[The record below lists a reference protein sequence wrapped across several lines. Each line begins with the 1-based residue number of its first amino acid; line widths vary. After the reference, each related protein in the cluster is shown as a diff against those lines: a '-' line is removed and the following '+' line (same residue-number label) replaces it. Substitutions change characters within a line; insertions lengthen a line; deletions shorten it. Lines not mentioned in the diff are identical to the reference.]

1 MQMTTTQ
8 AGLKIEA
15 AAGPFLASQPL
26 LQTSSPLS
34 LPGAQFL
41 ASTSWKTWLR
51 RDRRAWLES
60 LPARCLRERANPSLH
75 RKQPRWDSLVR
86 AVGKESNNDSI
97 STEPR
102 KALSERPMKP
112 GPAGSSADEDK
123 QDLNSQG
130 KEGDVSA
137 QQRAALQSLDAQ
149 LSRLSDKDAGQLNP
163 RRRFAEDLARKTGE
177 CVETLS

>member
-8 AGLKIEA
+8 AGLKVET
-15 AAGPFLASQPL
+15 AAGPFSASQPL
-26 LQTSSPLS
+26 LQTISP
-34 LPGAQFL
+34 PGAQFL

-51 RDRRAWLES
+51 RDRRVRLES
-60 LPARCLRERANPSLH
+60 LPARCLRQRATPSLH
-75 RKQPRWDSLVR
+75 RKQPRWGSLAR
-86 AVGKESNNDSI
+86 AVGKESSNDCI

-112 GPAGSSADEDK
+112 GPARSSADEDK
-123 QDLNSQG
+123 QDLVSKG

-177 CVETLS
+177 NVKSLS